1 MTKCGR
7 GRKWVNNPKILQTS
21 YVRGGTCPLGWLVGR
36 RVVGNFSLL
45 ILFMVRRKRAI
56 VIAHRR
62 HFLLERGRENERNI
76 DRQASQSKR

>member
-1 MTKCGR
+1 MRT
-7 GRKWVNNPKILQTS
+7 RKEVGQQSKNFADVIC
-21 YVRGGTCPLGWLVGR
+21 TCPLGWLVGR

>member
-1 MTKCGR
+1 MNGEEDETMVGYIFLHCAICFSAFAL
-7 GRKWVNNPKILQTS
+7 WM
-21 YVRGGTCPLGWLVGR
+21 VGR
-36 RVVGNFSLL
+36 NVVGNFSPL